1 MGRAAKAKT
10 DGHGIL
16 LLRHDF
22 LELDEVKITILSD
35 LHVGHP
41 YCNEELITKTVEQ
54 VAKEDRHFLI
64 LNGDLIECVTRT
76 SPGDIYHL
84 KYPSPDEQVEVLVDT
99 LNPVKDRILGI
110 VSGNHELRGDGH
122 DYGREIARILG
133 IAHLHSRD
141 AILHEVRVGKR
152 KNLKP
157 WAYTI
162 FQTHGR
168 GSAATPGGKTNT
180 LHRYGAIVP
189 ADIVLV
195 GHLHTAKV
203 ETDTTIE
210 FDPRNLTTHERRR
223 YLIMLSSALGY
234 SEYALRMGM
243 KPSGFHVVELTLSG
257 REHAIEVALR

>member
-1 MGRAAKAKT
+1 MGRAARART

-22 LELDEVKITILSD
+22 PEFDEVRITLLSD

-41 YCNEELITKTVEQ
+41 YCDEEVIVRTVERI
-54 VAKEDRHFLI
+54 AKEDKHFLI

-76 SPGDIYHL
+76 SPGDIYRL
-84 KYPSPDEQVEVLVDT
+84 KYPSPDEQVEVLVSILD
-99 LNPVKDRILGI
+99 PVKDRILGV
-110 VSGNHELRGDGH
+110 VSGNHELRSDGH
-122 DYGREIARILG
+122 DYGREIARALG
-133 IAHLHSRD
+133 VAHLHNRD
-141 AILHEVRVGKR
+141 AIIHEVRVGR
-152 KNLKP
+152 RRNLKP
-157 WAYTI
+157 WTYTL

-180 LHRYGAIVP
+180 LHRYGAIIP
-189 ADIVLV
+189 ADIVFV

-203 ETDTTIE
+203 ETDMMIE
-210 FDPRNLTTHERRR
+210 FDPQNFITRERRR

-234 SEYALRMGM
+234 SEYALRRGI

-257 REHAIEVALR
+257 RAHEIEVVLR